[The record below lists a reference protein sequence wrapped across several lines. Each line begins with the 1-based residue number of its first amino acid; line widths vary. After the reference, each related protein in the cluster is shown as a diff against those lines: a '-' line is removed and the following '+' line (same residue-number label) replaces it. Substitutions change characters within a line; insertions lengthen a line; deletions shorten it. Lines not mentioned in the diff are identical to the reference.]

1 MKKNGM
7 KKWSALVLALL
18 MLLSQI
24 VAVSAEETNSDDA
37 EYELA
42 VAAIMRDYWNDPE
55 GTVSRLAEL
64 DTELVGEP
72 TVEAHQMETGNMAR
86 ETLPTDYTLS
96 VYSFKR
102 GNSSNYY
109 LQWSLDCNKRE
120 WRHGPLDYVSLEWDT
135 ACADYYISSGDGE
148 FSSVSSRS
156 TGIVLFTLEDEALRV
171 GDCAIGTMQVTPTV
185 AGEMEYGCKFAHTYN
200 KTTITGGTVTPQFDL
215 TRAGGEKTFG
225 VGYTSTFSLTF
236 TTDTATWDMW
246 RDNAVTMHL

>member
-1 MKKNGM
+1 MKKSRM
-7 KKWSALVLALL
+7 KRWSALVLALL

-24 VAVSAEETNSDDA
+24 VAVSAEESGSDDA

-55 GTVSRLAEL
+55 GTANRLAEL

-72 TVEAHQMETGNMAR
+72 TVESHYAEAGNMTR
-86 ETLPTDYTLS
+86 ETSPTDYTLA

-120 WRHGPLDYVSLEWDT
+120 WWPGALDYVSLEWDT
-135 ACADYYISSGDGE
+135 ACADYYTSSGDGT
-148 FSSVSSRS
+148 FSSVSDRS
-156 TGIVLFTLEDEALRV
+156 TGIVLFTLEDDALRV
-171 GDCAIGTMQVTPTV
+171 GDCAVGTMQVTPTV
-185 AGEMEYGCKFAHTYN
+185 AGEMEYGCKFTHTYN
-200 KTTITGGTVTPQFDL
+200 TKVHTSTATSQFNL
-215 TRAGGEKTFG
+215 TRAGGEKAFG
-225 VGYTSTFSLTF
+225 IGYTF
-236 TTDTATWDMW
+236 TYSVTTNTETVQWNMW